1 MLGFWVLEFWN
12 SGILK
17 RWGGSFRG
25 AVFAP
30 LNWKNFLK
38 DEDLSGF
45 QKPDRS
51 QKRMT

>member
-12 SGILK
+12 SEAL
-17 RWGGSFRG
+17 GGSLRG

-30 LNWKNFLK
+30 LNRKNFLK